1 MQDRSFYE
9 HTTHDLFKIIN
20 VYVILHFMQECNFY
34 TKILILLFHIFCLP
48 FIKIDVILQFL
59 QECNFYTKILILLFL
74 VTFSQIWYL
83 FIFMSVGWDVK
94 WYFVSCTRI
103 SVALNKMFF
112 CSKLA
117 KNAKDQNV
125 KNELWKNST
134 SNFRC
139 YRYSNKWKGH
149 FLNTRFILPIEE
161 SFVLRSLWP
170 FPVLF
175 GCVPHTTSSSE
186 IFCWLTAMFVYGTP
200 GLSYMEIK

>member
-1 MQDRSFYE
+1 M
-9 HTTHDLFKIIN
+9 
-20 VYVILHFMQECNFY
+20 
-34 TKILILLFHIFCLP
+34 
-48 FIKIDVILQFL
+48 QFL
-59 QECNFYTKILILLFL
+59 HQNTDFTFSHFLFTFYQNWRNFTIFARMQFLHQNFDFTCSHFL
-74 VTFSQIWYL
+74 VTFSHIWYL

-139 YRYSNKWKGH
+139 YRYSNKWKVH
-149 FLNTRFILPIEE
+149 FLSTRFILPIEE
-161 SFVLRSLWP
+161 SFFLRSLWP

-186 IFCWLTAMFVYGTP
+186 IFCWLTVWIHKHSNDCYVCVWNAGTVLYGD
-200 GLSYMEIK
+200 